1 MATKLRA
8 WLWLLLAVVRIALP
22 AQPQLAMLL
31 LAVIFLMQ
39 DRAWGRSLSGR
50 MAIAM
55 VAVAAVLPG
64 AWAPVWGKAMPYL
77 DVLVMLVSL
86 SLLRDALANNPVNR
100 LLHQW
105 MAQRQW
111 PWAGLGLT
119 LGISPLFNMS
129 SIPIL
134 LAGQGGS
141 AQAGGALSPNLVA
154 RGVASANL
162 LSPSFAPVLLTLSLF
177 PTISWSQVLPVSLP
191 ALLLMVLLIGLTAI
205 WSPGPGAS
213 AQPAAAGGPSA
224 PPAARQAS
232 GAEWRAGVLPI
243 AVFVAVLFGMS
254 SGWHL
259 SYAQAIFVAA
269 FASWLSRYRQVSVAK
284 LVNSIHTA
292 QSKLL
297 PELMLFMACGIL
309 ATRLYVV
316 LEHPALGDSAHL
328 PVMATGLSV
337 CVLLL
342 IILPVICRF
351 GLHPVIPFSIAA
363 PLLMPFTREIGLPVM
378 VTLWLCYWVQS
389 LIISPSSVINLTVS
403 ATVGHSQWYRED
415 WKFLLI
421 NGVLLTALF
430 MTLIKMDLL
439 H

>member
-1 MATKLRA
+1 MLPKLRCG
-8 WLWLLLAVVRIALP
+8 LWLLLAALRVALP
-22 AQPQLAMLL
+22 AQPQLAMLV
-31 LAVIFLMQ
+31 LALIFLMQ
-39 DRAWGRSLSGR
+39 DWAWVRSLSGR
-50 MAIAM
+50 MALAILAL
-55 VAVAAVLPG
+55 AVALPN

-77 DVLVMLVSL
+77 DVLIMLVSL
-86 SLLRDALANNPVNR
+86 SLLRDALANNPINR

-134 LAGQGGS
+134 LAGQSGDKKTRS
-141 AQAGGALSPNLVA
+141 ALSPNLVA

-177 PTISWSQVLPVSLP
+177 PTIRWSQVMPVSLA
-191 ALLLMVLLIGLTAI
+191 ALFLMVLLIGLTAI
-205 WSPGPGAS
+205 WSSAPGTSVEPV
-213 AQPAAAGGPSA
+213 AAALPSTH
-224 PPAARQAS
+224 PGMVRTTSPLL
-232 GAEWRAGVLPI
+232 WAGMLPI
-243 AVFVAVLFGMS
+243 AVFIAVLLSMS
-254 SGWHL
+254 AGLHL

-269 FASWLSRYRQVSVAK
+269 FASWLSRYPQINVTK
-284 LVNSIHTA
+284 LVNSINTS
-292 QSKLL
+292 QTKLL
-297 PELMLFMACGIL
+297 PELMLFMSCGIL

-316 LEHPALGDSAHL
+316 LGHSALSQMVNL
-328 PVMATGLSV
+328 PLAVTGLLV
-337 CVLLL
+337 CILLL

-351 GLHPVIPFSIAA
+351 GLHPVIPFSVAA
-363 PLLMPFTREIGLPVM
+363 PLLIPFTHEIGLPIM

-403 ATVGHSQWYRED
+403 ATVGHSQWYRAD
-415 WKFLLI
+415 WKFLLM

-430 MTLIKMDLL
+430 MTLIEMDLL

>member
-1 MATKLRA
+1 MRTELRSG
-8 WLWLLLAVVRIALP
+8 LWLLLAAMRIALP
-22 AQPQLAMLL
+22 AQPQLAMLV

-39 DRAWGRSLSGR
+39 DWTWVRSLSGR
-50 MAIAM
+50 MALTIL
-55 VAVAAVLPG
+55 VLAVALPN

-77 DVLVMLVSL
+77 DVLIMLVSL
-86 SLLRDALANNPVNR
+86 SLLRDALANNPITG

-111 PWAGLGLT
+111 PWAGLALT

-134 LAGQGGS
+134 LAGQSGVGKTRS
-141 AQAGGALSPNLVA
+141 ALSPNLVA

-177 PTISWSQVLPVSLP
+177 PTINWSQVLPVSLP
-191 ALLLMVLLIGLTAI
+191 ALLVMVLLIGLTAI
-205 WSPGPGAS
+205 GSS
-213 AQPAAAGGPSA
+213 
-224 PPAARQAS
+224 AS
-232 GAEWRAGVLPI
+232 GTSAESVSAALPSTHPAMMRTTRSDLWAGMLPI
-243 AVFVAVLFGMS
+243 VIFIAVLLGMS
-254 SGWHL
+254 AGLHR

-269 FASWLSRYRQVSVAK
+269 FASWLSRYPQINVTK
-284 LVNSIHTA
+284 LINSINTT
-292 QSKLL
+292 QTKLL
-297 PELMLFMACGIL
+297 PELMLFMSCGIL

-316 LEHPALGDSAHL
+316 LGHPAISHMVDL
-328 PVMATGLSV
+328 PVIMTGLLV
-337 CVLLL
+337 CILLL
-342 IILPVICRF
+342 IILPVACRF
-351 GLHPVIPFSIAA
+351 GLHPVIPFSVAA
-363 PLLMPFTREIGLPVM
+363 PLLIPFTHGIGLPIM

-403 ATVGHSQWYRED
+403 ATVGHSRWYQAD
-415 WKFLLI
+415 WKFLLM

-430 MTLIKMDLL
+430 MTLIEMDLL